1 MIPNKQ
7 YDLSELNKFFNEV
20 GTPKQIASELVNLL
34 FNYASCVDEDNLE
47 LFKADVGT
55 IYVLY
60 NELTKLEE

>member
-55 IYVLY
+55 I
-60 NELTKLEE
+60 

>member
-20 GTPKQIASELVNLL
+20 GIPKQIASELVNLL

-47 LFKADVGT
+47 VFKADVGT

-60 NELTKLEE
+60 NELTKIEE